1 MQDPHVREF
10 PPWFDKTNQEHWLWY
25 YTSGIPQ
32 PEVLRAGETPRR
44 PKTESQAAWKDR
56 QPLIIG
62 EEAYIQTVR
71 PKHLQDQITIHPR
84 HYDLLIREGHIE
96 WLLNN
101 NVRVARTRWPDYLKR
116 VLRHLLGIDQ
126 SPKRG

>member
-1 MQDPHVREF
+1 MPDPFVREF

-32 PEVLRAGETPRR
+32 PETLRAGETPRR
-44 PKTESQAAWKDR
+44 PEKRKESWADR
-56 QPLIIG
+56 QPLNFG
-62 EEAYIQTVR
+62 EEIYSQSAV
-71 PKHLQDQITIHPR
+71 PKSLQEQITVHPR
-84 HYDLLIREGHIE
+84 HYDLLVREGHIE

-101 NVRVARTRWPDYLKR
+101 NVRVARTRWPVYLKR
-116 VLRHLLGIDQ
+116 ILRHLLGIDQ